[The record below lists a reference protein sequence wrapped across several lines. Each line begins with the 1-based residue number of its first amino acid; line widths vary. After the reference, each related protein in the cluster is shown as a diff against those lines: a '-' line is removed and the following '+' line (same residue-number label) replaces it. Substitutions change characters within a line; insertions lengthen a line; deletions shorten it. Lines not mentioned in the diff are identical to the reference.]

1 MRLASQTRRGCVRS
15 VGGTKYRH
23 RAVDC
28 ASRPHP
34 LPGNPPPVEKPIMS
48 ISNEGILIIILI
60 GIIAGWLAGKIVDGG
75 GFGLIGDL
83 VVGILGAFIGNWLLP
98 RLNIHLGFGIVSQI
112 INATLGAIVLL
123 AILRLLG
130 GRRWGR

>member
-1 MRLASQTRRGCVRS
+1 LREPALPASGQPT
-15 VGGTKYRH
+15 VGRET
-23 RAVDC
+23 
-28 ASRPHP
+28 
-34 LPGNPPPVEKPIMS
+34 IMS

-98 RLNIHLGFGIVSQI
+98 RLHIHLGFGIVSQI